1 MKDKSLSGMAS
12 IEDIRKRGI
21 WIIAALTLIA
31 LLILNVVQKQ
41 YQVKFV
47 ILSAFA
53 TVVIWLAVMGIWK
66 IVDARRCKKDF

>member
-21 WIIAALTLIA
+21 WIIVALTLIA

-66 IVDARRCKKDF
+66 IVDARKCKKDF

>member
-53 TVVIWLAVMGIWK
+53 ALVIWLAVMGIWK
-66 IVDARRCKKDF
+66 IVDARKCKKDF

>member
-66 IVDARRCKKDF
+66 IVDARKCKKDF

>member
-1 MKDKSLSGMAS
+1 MKDKSQSGMAS

-31 LLILNVVQKQ
+31 LLILDVVQKQ
-41 YQVKFV
+41 YQVKIV

-53 TVVIWLAVMGIWK
+53 TLVIWLAVMGIWK
-66 IVDARRCKKDF
+66 IVDARKCKKDF

>member
-53 TVVIWLAVMGIWK
+53 TLVIWLAVMGIWK
-66 IVDARRCKKDF
+66 IVDAWKCKKDF

>member
-41 YQVKFV
+41 YQVKIV

-53 TVVIWLAVMGIWK
+53 TLVIWLAVMGIWK
-66 IVDARRCKKDF
+66 IVDAWKCKKDF

>member
-1 MKDKSLSGMAS
+1 MAS

-41 YQVKFV
+41 YQVKIV

-53 TVVIWLAVMGIWK
+53 TLVIWLAVMGIWK
-66 IVDARRCKKDF
+66 IIDAWKCKKDF

>member
-41 YQVKFV
+41 YQVKIV

-53 TVVIWLAVMGIWK
+53 TLVIWLAVMGIWK
-66 IVDARRCKKDF
+66 IIDAWKCKKDF

>member
-1 MKDKSLSGMAS
+1 MKDKSQSGMAS

-53 TVVIWLAVMGIWK
+53 TLVIWLAVMGIWK
-66 IVDARRCKKDF
+66 IVDARKCKKDF

>member
-1 MKDKSLSGMAS
+1 MKDKSQSGMAS

-31 LLILNVVQKQ
+31 LLILSVVQKQ
-41 YQVKFV
+41 YQVKIV

-53 TVVIWLAVMGIWK
+53 TLVIWLAVMGIWK
-66 IVDARRCKKDF
+66 IVDARKCKKDF

>member
-41 YQVKFV
+41 YQVKIV

-53 TVVIWLAVMGIWK
+53 TLVIWLAVMGIWK
-66 IVDARRCKKDF
+66 IVDARKCKKDF

>member
-53 TVVIWLAVMGIWK
+53 TLVICLAVMGIWK
-66 IVDARRCKKDF
+66 IVDERKCKKDF

>member
-53 TVVIWLAVMGIWK
+53 TLVIWLAVMGIWK
-66 IVDARRCKKDF
+66 IVDARKCKKDF

>member
-1 MKDKSLSGMAS
+1 MAS

-31 LLILNVVQKQ
+31 LLILNIVQKQ
-41 YQVKFV
+41 YQVKIV

-53 TVVIWLAVMGIWK
+53 TLVIWLAVMGIWK
-66 IVDARRCKKDF
+66 IVDAWKCKKDF

>member
-1 MKDKSLSGMAS
+1 MAS

-31 LLILNVVQKQ
+31 LLILSVVQKQ
-41 YQVKFV
+41 YQVKIV

-53 TVVIWLAVMGIWK
+53 TLVIWLAVMGIWK
-66 IVDARRCKKDF
+66 IVDARKCKKDF

>member
-1 MKDKSLSGMAS
+1 MKDKSPSGMAS

-53 TVVIWLAVMGIWK
+53 TLVIWLAVMGIWK
-66 IVDARRCKKDF
+66 IVDAWKCKKDF

>member
-41 YQVKFV
+41 YQVKIV

-53 TVVIWLAVMGIWK
+53 TLVIWLAVIGIWK
-66 IVDARRCKKDF
+66 IVDARKCKKDF

>member
-21 WIIAALTLIA
+21 WIIAALTLIV

-41 YQVKFV
+41 YQVKIV
-47 ILSAFA
+47 ILSTFA
-53 TVVIWLAVMGIWK
+53 TLVIWLAVMGIWK
-66 IVDARRCKKDF
+66 IVDARKCKKDF

>member
-1 MKDKSLSGMAS
+1 VKDKSLSGMAS

-53 TVVIWLAVMGIWK
+53 TLVIWLAVMGIWK
-66 IVDARRCKKDF
+66 IVDARKCKKDF

>member
-1 MKDKSLSGMAS
+1 MKDKSQSGMAS

-66 IVDARRCKKDF
+66 IVDARKCKKDF

>member
-41 YQVKFV
+41 YQVKIV
-47 ILSAFA
+47 ILSAFTA
-53 TVVIWLAVMGIWK
+53 LVIWLAVMGIWK

>member
-1 MKDKSLSGMAS
+1 MAS

-41 YQVKFV
+41 YQVKIV
-47 ILSAFA
+47 ILSAFTA
-53 TVVIWLAVMGIWK
+53 LVIWLAVMGIWK

>member
-41 YQVKFV
+41 YQVKIV
-47 ILSAFA
+47 ILSAFTA
-53 TVVIWLAVMGIWK
+53 LVIWLAVMGIWK
-66 IVDARRCKKDF
+66 IVDARKCKKDF

>member
-41 YQVKFV
+41 YQVKIV

-53 TVVIWLAVMGIWK
+53 TLVIWLAVMGIWK
-66 IVDARRCKKDF
+66 IVDARKCKKDS

>member
-53 TVVIWLAVMGIWK
+53 TLVIWLAVMGIWK
-66 IVDARRCKKDF
+66 IVDARKCKKNF

>member
-31 LLILNVVQKQ
+31 LLILNVVHKQ

-53 TVVIWLAVMGIWK
+53 SLVIWLAVMGIWK
-66 IVDARRCKKDF
+66 IVDARKCKKDF

>member
-31 LLILNVVQKQ
+31 LLILNIVQKQ
-41 YQVKFV
+41 YQVKIV

-53 TVVIWLAVMGIWK
+53 TLVIWLAVMGIWK
-66 IVDARRCKKDF
+66 IVDAWKCKKDF

>member
-1 MKDKSLSGMAS
+1 MAS

-53 TVVIWLAVMGIWK
+53 TLVIWLAVMGIWK
-66 IVDARRCKKDF
+66 IVDARKCKKDF

>member
-53 TVVIWLAVMGIWK
+53 TLVIWLAVMGIWK

>member
-41 YQVKFV
+41 YQVKIV
-47 ILSAFA
+47 IFSAFA
-53 TVVIWLAVMGIWK
+53 TLVIWLAVMGIWK
-66 IVDARRCKKDF
+66 IVDARKCKKDF

>member
-1 MKDKSLSGMAS
+1 VKDKSLSGMAS

-53 TVVIWLAVMGIWK
+53 TLVIWLAVMGIWK
-66 IVDARRCKKDF
+66 IVDAWKCKKDF

>member
-53 TVVIWLAVMGIWK
+53 TVVIWLALMGIWK
-66 IVDARRCKKDF
+66 IVDARKCKKDF

>member
-1 MKDKSLSGMAS
+1 MKDKSLSGMIS

-53 TVVIWLAVMGIWK
+53 TLVIWLAVMGIWK
-66 IVDARRCKKDF
+66 IVDARKCKKDF

>member
-1 MKDKSLSGMAS
+1 VKDKSLSGMAS

-41 YQVKFV
+41 YQVKIV
-47 ILSAFA
+47 ILSAFTA
-53 TVVIWLAVMGIWK
+53 LVIWLAVMGIWK

>member
-1 MKDKSLSGMAS
+1 MKDKSQSGMAS

-41 YQVKFV
+41 YQVKIV

-53 TVVIWLAVMGIWK
+53 TLVIWLAVMGIWK
-66 IVDARRCKKDF
+66 IVDARKCKKDF

>member
-21 WIIAALTLIA
+21 WIISALTLIA

-53 TVVIWLAVMGIWK
+53 TLVIWLAVMGIWK
-66 IVDARRCKKDF
+66 IVDARKCKKDF